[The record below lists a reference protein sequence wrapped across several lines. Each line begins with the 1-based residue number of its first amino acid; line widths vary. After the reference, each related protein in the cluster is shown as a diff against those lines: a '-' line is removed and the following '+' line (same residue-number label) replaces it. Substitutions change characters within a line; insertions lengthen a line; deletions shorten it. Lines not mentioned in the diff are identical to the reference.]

1 MRRGLFLLGSDGFL
15 PFGNMTHFRV
25 PLNNLFWCIGYKYL
39 YIAFQEQVFV
49 KERIY
54 VCWTTTLNIRHMKHI
69 SCKATQ
75 LRMLSILT

>member
-25 PLNNLFWCIGYKYL
+25 PLNTLFWCIGYKYL

-54 VCWTTTLNIRHMKHI
+54 VCWDNYIKHQAYETYI
-69 SCKATQ
+69 MQGYSVKNVEH
-75 LRMLSILT
+75 S